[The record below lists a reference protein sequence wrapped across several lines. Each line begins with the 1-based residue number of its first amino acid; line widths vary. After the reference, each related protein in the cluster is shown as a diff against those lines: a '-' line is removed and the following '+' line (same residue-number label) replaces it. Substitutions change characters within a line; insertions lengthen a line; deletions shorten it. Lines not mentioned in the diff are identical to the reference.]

1 MKERLIYL
9 IKIYFVTVAIFIGAK
24 VVFMVANYE
33 GHPFGVG
40 DVWEVIKHGLSLDL
54 STSLYILSVPFLVSM
69 VSVWWMPKGLGIL
82 LKIYYG
88 IIAVALMLAFTADTS
103 LYPFWGFKLD
113 ASCLQYLESPAEVR
127 ASVSGWYMTIRLMVI
142 IVGAWVIYLCYTKV
156 EGGRWK
162 EESGRWKV
170 EGGKWKVESGRWKV
184 ERGYSVAGKAYRTLF
199 YFIGIPLFIIG
210 IRGGLDESTTN
221 IGQVYFSENQFLNHS
236 AVNPVFS
243 FFASLEKTASN
254 HITYHFMDD
263 ETCQQLIAKWYDT
276 QSVGS
281 DTLLT
286 TQTPNIIIIL
296 LEGCGGE
303 FTEIGGRT
311 DITPNLNRLAQ
322 EGVYFTNC
330 YGNTWRTDRGTVCTW
345 SGFPSFPTMSVMK
358 IPSKTRLLPNI
369 AKTLRQER
377 GYETSYLY
385 GGDIN
390 FTNMRSYLISGGFQN
405 LVWKKDYS
413 REEQNS
419 GQWGVRDDITC
430 RTLSDMAQKAQ
441 EPFLIGYST
450 LSSHEPWDVPEKVEG
465 GRWKEQSGRWKE
477 ESGKWKEESGK
488 WIEGDEKLNAFAY
501 LDDCIGQFIDALKK
515 TALWD
520 RTLVV
525 MLPDHGIP
533 YNGLDESTPLKNHIP
548 MIWVGG
554 AVKGPKRVEKV
565 CNQTDLPATLL
576 GQLGLKHEAF
586 RFSRDVL
593 SETYQEAFAINTYDD
608 GFSVYDSTAFV
619 NYDFVGK
626 RIVKSEGGREEAL
639 MQKAHAVLQAA
650 STALANEH

>member
-1 MKERLIYL
+1 MKVTLYLVRIYL
-9 IKIYFVTVAIFIGAK
+9 VTVIIFVMAK
-24 VVFMVANYE
+24 VVFMAANYG
-33 GHPFGVG
+33 GHPFGIG
-40 DVWEVIKHGLSLDL
+40 DVGEVIIHGLSLDL
-54 STSLYILSVPFLVSM
+54 STSFYIVFIPFLVSM
-69 VSVWWMPKGLGIL
+69 VTLWWRPRGIGLL
-82 LKIYYG
+82 MKIYYSV
-88 IIAVALMLAFTADTS
+88 IALAMTLAFTADTS

-113 ASCLQYLESPAEVR
+113 ASCLQYLESPAEAK
-127 ASVSGWYMTIRLMVI
+127 ASVSGWYMAIRLGI
-142 IVGAWVIYLCYTKV
+142 IVGVSCLIYLCYKRASRGV
-156 EGGRWK
+156 ECGVRNEEGRNTMAT
-162 EESGRWKV
+162 RV
-170 EGGKWKVESGRWKV
+170 R
-184 ERGYSVAGKAYRTLF
+184 RTVF
-199 YFIGIPLFIIG
+199 YLICIPLMVIG
-210 IRGGLDESTTN
+210 VRGGLDESTTN
-221 IGQVYFSENQFLNHS
+221 IGQVYYSENQFLNHS

-254 HITYHFMDD
+254 HITYHFVDD
-263 ETCQQLIAKWYDT
+263 ETCQRLIARWYDT
-276 QSVGS
+276 RSVGC
-281 DTLLT
+281 DTLLN
-286 TQTPNIIIIL
+286 TQQPNIIIIL

-345 SGFPSFPTMSVMK
+345 SGYPSFPTMSVMK
-358 IPSKTRLLPNI
+358 MPSKTRRLPNI

-390 FTNMRSYLISGGFQN
+390 FTNMRSYLISGGFQT

-430 RTLSDMAQKAQ
+430 QTLLDMARKAQ

-450 LSSHEPWDVPEKVEG
+450 LSSHEPWDVPLQKFE
-465 GRWKEQSGRWKE
+465 
-477 ESGKWKEESGK
+477 
-488 WIEGDEKLNAFAY
+488 DEKLNAFAY
-501 LDDCIGQFIDALKK
+501 LDECIGTFVENLRQ
-515 TALWD
+515 TSLWD

-525 MLPDHGIP
+525 LLPDHGIP
-533 YNGLDESTPLKNHIP
+533 YNGLDETTPLKNHIP

-554 AVKGPKRVEKV
+554 ALKGPKRIEKV

-576 GQLGLKHEAF
+576 GQLGLSHEAF
-586 RFSRDVL
+586 TFSRDVL
-593 SETYQEAFAINTYDD
+593 SETYQEAFALNTYDD
-608 GFSVYDSTAFV
+608 GFSVYDSIGFV

-626 RIVKSEGGREEAL
+626 RIVKSQGNREEEQML
-639 MQKAHAVLQAA
+639 KAKVVLQAA
-650 STALANEH
+650 SEGLND